1 VESKVP
7 NVMGAT
13 HLTNSLR
20 RAKWKLYDPVSHW
33 SRNITQWCFI
43 GLSVFFHYGMNFR
56 IFEVMSAYNIGYQL
70 IILQHWVQINYFK
83 TLDTN

>member
-1 VESKVP
+1 
-7 NVMGAT
+7 MILFLTGAEIL
-13 HLTNSLR
+13 HNGVLLGYR
-20 RAKWKLYDPVSHW
+20 
-33 SRNITQWCFI
+33 F
-43 GLSVFFHYGMNFR
+43 FFHYGMNFR